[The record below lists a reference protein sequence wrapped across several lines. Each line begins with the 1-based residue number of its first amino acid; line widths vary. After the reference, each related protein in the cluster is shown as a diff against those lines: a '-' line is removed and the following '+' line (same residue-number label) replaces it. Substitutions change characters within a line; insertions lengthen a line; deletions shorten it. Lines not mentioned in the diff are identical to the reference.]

1 MLMYLCIANIH
12 ASTSMKI
19 IYIYI
24 YIDRYIEAGTTPPY
38 LSGQTLEM
46 PHLLRA
52 GFCRTIPNVG

>member
-24 YIDRYIEAGTTPPY
+24 YRYIEAGTTPPY